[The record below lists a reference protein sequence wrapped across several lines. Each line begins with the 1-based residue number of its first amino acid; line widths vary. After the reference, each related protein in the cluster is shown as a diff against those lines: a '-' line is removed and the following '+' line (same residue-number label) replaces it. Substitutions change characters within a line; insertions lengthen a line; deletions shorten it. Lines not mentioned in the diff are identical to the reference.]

1 MDTFNANKR
10 WVQCAYPDC
19 PNYVDTEAT
28 GPANY
33 LRILS
38 PLVPVEGKKEW
49 YACEQHLNQVKT
61 DIQYIVELKFEDAPK
76 KVIDEQAQQI
86 LRLIGYT
93 YRKPLEPKAKDI
105 DNGIAKWARHLTEWD
120 ESGNGA
126 NLEVALLNALARLGI
141 PTLFAGSASCG
152 GNETP
157 VYDLLA
163 LGLFKINT
171 PRVVLISCKNS
182 KTQPNIGDIGKL
194 SDDVHKVQQLLPGW
208 LVSGTLAITT
218 EPTAQDFNYRSD
230 IRIWKRSHLQAILNA
245 CAREQIQ
252 NLLWTTP
259 SNWNAASERLW
270 RSFYDSYTR
279 K

>member
-19 PNYVDTEAT
+19 PNYIDADATE
-28 GPANY
+28 PANY
-33 LRILS
+33 LRMIS
-38 PLVPVEGKKEW
+38 PQVPIEGRKEW
-49 YACEQHLNQVKT
+49 YACEQHINQVKT
-61 DIQYIVELKFEDAPK
+61 DIQYIVELKFDHDPQT
-76 KVIDEQAQQI
+76 VIDHQLQQ
-86 LRLIGYT
+86 LLSLIGYT
-93 YRKPLEPKAKDI
+93 YRKPLEPKTKDI
-105 DNGIAKWARHLTEWD
+105 TDGITKWAKHLTEW
-120 ESGNGA
+120 EENGNGA

-182 KTQPNIGDIGKL
+182 RTQPNMGEIGKL
-194 SDDVHKVQQLLPGW
+194 SDEVHKVQQLLPGW

-245 CAREQIQ
+245 RAREQVDS
-252 NLLWTTP
+252 LLWTTP
-259 SNWNAASERLW
+259 SYWNATTEKLW
-270 RSFYDSYTR
+270 RGIYDSYTR